1 MKNIILGSVLAVVAV
16 ATLDAN
22 AAGTSTFCNAPNV
35 AGNATV
41 AAAAGT
47 DFVKVAFT
55 PKCSA
60 NVFLVGADEGP
71 LLFRVGSASS
81 KGKSYFSGSS
91 AGGSVARSPNACTGT
106 NGACTGTDAT
116 SGQTSAPSS

>member
-16 ATLDAN
+16 ASLDAN

-41 AAAAGT
+41 AAASGT

-81 KGKSYFSGSS
+81 KGKSFFGGSS
-91 AGGSVARSPNACTGT
+91 AGGAVSRNTDCGGT
-106 NGACTGTDAT
+106 NGVCRAQDAT
-116 SGQTSAPSS
+116 AGQTGAPSS

>member
-16 ATLDAN
+16 ASLDAN

-35 AGNATV
+35 AGNAT
-41 AAAAGT
+41 ATAAAGT

-60 NVFLVGADEGP
+60 NVFLVGADESP
-71 LLFRVGSASS
+71 LLFRVGAASS
-81 KGKSYFSGSS
+81 KGKSFFGGSS
-91 AGGSVARSPNACTGT
+91 AGGAVSRGGDCTGT
-106 NGACTGTDAT
+106 GGVCSATDAT
-116 SGQTSAPSS
+116 SGQTGASSS